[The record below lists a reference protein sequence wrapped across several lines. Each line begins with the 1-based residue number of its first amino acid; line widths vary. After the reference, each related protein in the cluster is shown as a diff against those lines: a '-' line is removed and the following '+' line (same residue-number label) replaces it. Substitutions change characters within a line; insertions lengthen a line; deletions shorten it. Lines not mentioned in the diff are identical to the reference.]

1 MSNQMI
7 TYTDSLPDFLKEAGG
22 YRDEGMAAGIAPK
35 APKLSMT
42 TGKQWTITDEAGQT
56 IQLQTVVTDGQG
68 RQQTIPASS
77 VRGVIIASS
86 GTLTKAWYEKAY
98 VPGTNAAPD
107 CFSNDGKVPA
117 AGVAKPQCSN
127 CAQCPKN
134 AFGSHPVTG
143 RGKACGDRKLVIVAL
158 DSMPDKF
165 ATFNVPTMS
174 LQSLA
179 KIDSQLRSS
188 NIPLQSVM
196 MEFSF
201 DQAVT
206 YPVVK
211 IGAIGFIGKEHFE
224 KFRAAADTDEVSQL
238 LREVDYD
245 APAATE
251 APVVPNNQIAFG
263 TGGQATT
270 TPVEQKAPEPT
281 PKEVALA
288 QAKAAYE
295 AAMAAAAGEPDE
307 TTTTHQTEQN
317 TQTQQQSTQATGL
330 LDGSQANGAANTG
343 TGAAAPVQR
352 RRRTKAEME
361 AARAAE
367 APQQQQPL
375 TGTGIMENAVAH
387 TLEPEVVAIQ
397 EQQTPSPA
405 AEGGQKNVL
414 DLLAKWQNK

>member
-1 MSNQMI
+1 MSNQLI
-7 TYTDSLPDFLKEAGG
+7 TYSEALPDFLKEAGG

-42 TGKQWTITDEAGQT
+42 TAKQWTITDEAGQT
-56 IQLQTVVTDGQG
+56 IQLQTVVTDNQG
-68 RQQTIPASS
+68 RQQTIPATS

-143 RGKACGDRKLVIVAL
+143 RGKACGDRKLVVVAL

-179 KIDSQLRSS
+179 KIDAQLRSS

-224 KFRAAADTDEVSQL
+224 KFRAYADTDECSML

-245 APAATE
+245 APAAET
-251 APVVPNNQIAFG
+251 APVVPSNVIAFG
-263 TGGQATT
+263 TGGQAAT
-270 TPVEQKAPEPT
+270 TPVEPKEPELT
-281 PKEVALA
+281 PK
-288 QAKAAYE
+288 QK
-295 AAMAAAAGEPDE
+295 AAAALKAQLAALEAEDE
-307 TTTTHQTEQN
+307 EDDDDQAAGQNAGQNQQAQGTGVLGGVQTD
-317 TQTQQQSTQATGL
+317 TGT
-330 LDGSQANGAANTG
+330 AANAG
-343 TGAAAPVQR
+343 TATAPKRTR
-352 RRRTKAEME
+352 RSKAEME

-367 APQQQQPL
+367 ATQQQQPL
-375 TGTGIMENAVAH
+375 TGVGAVENAVTQ
-387 TLEPEVVAIQ
+387 TLAKEPETQRNPAQ
-397 EQQTPSPA
+397 EQAAPA
-405 AEGGQKNVL
+405 DAGGQRNVL
-414 DLLAKWQNK
+414 DLLAKWQTK

>member
-22 YRDEGMAAGIAPK
+22 YRDEGMAAGITPK

-56 IQLQTVVTDGQG
+56 IMLQTEVTDGQG
-68 RQQTIPASS
+68 RKQTVPASA

-86 GTLTKAWYEKAY
+86 GTLTKAWYEKAF

-143 RGKACGDRKLVIVAL
+143 RGKACGDRKVVIVAL
-158 DSMPDKF
+158 DNMPDKF

-201 DQAVT
+201 DHAVT

-224 KFRAAADTDEVSQL
+224 KFRAAADTEEVSLL

-245 APAATE
+245 TPATTAET
-251 APVVPNNQIAFG
+251 PVVPNNQIAFG
-263 TGGQATT
+263 TGGQTVVQKDEPKEPEL
-270 TPVEQKAPEPT
+270 TPKQKAAAEL
-281 PKEVALA
+281 KAQLAALEA
-288 QAKAAYE
+288 EEDEDDDDQTASQNTGQNQQTQGTGILGGVQTNAGATSNAGVE
-295 AAMAAAAGEPDE
+295 AAPKR
-307 TTTTHQTEQN
+307 T
-317 TQTQQQSTQATGL
+317 
-330 LDGSQANGAANTG
+330 
-343 TGAAAPVQR
+343 R
-352 RRRTKAEME
+352 RSKAEME

-367 APQQQQPL
+367 AAQQQQPL
-375 TGTGIMENAVAH
+375 TGAGIVENAVAQ
-387 TLEPEVVAIQ
+387 TLEQEVVATQ
-397 EQQTPSPA
+397 EREAAPA
-405 AEGGQKNVL
+405 ATAETGQKNVL

>member
-7 TYTDSLPDFLKEAGG
+7 TYSEALPDFLKEAGG

-42 TGKQWTITDEAGQT
+42 TGKQWTITDEAGVT
-56 IQLQTVVTDGQG
+56 IALQTEVTDSQG
-68 RQQTIPASS
+68 RKQAIPASS

-117 AGVAKPQCSN
+117 PGVAKPQCTN

-143 RGKACGDRKLVIVAL
+143 RGKACGDRKLIVLAL
-158 DSMPDKF
+158 DSMPGKF

-179 KIDSQLRSS
+179 KIDGQLRSS

-201 DQAVT
+201 DQAVS

-238 LREVDYD
+238 LREVDYE
-245 APAATE
+245 APAET

-263 TGGQATT
+263 TGGQTVVT
-270 TPVEQKAPEPT
+270 KEEPKEPELT
-281 PKEVALA
+281 PK
-288 QAKAAYE
+288 QK
-295 AAMAAAAGEPDE
+295 AAAALKAQLAALEAEGEDDE
-307 TTTTHQTEQN
+307 DQTANQDTGQNQQTEG
-317 TQTQQQSTQATGL
+317 TGL
-330 LDGSQANGAANTG
+330 LGGLQADTGTAANA
-343 TGAAAPVQR
+343 GAAAAPKRTR
-352 RRRTKAEME
+352 RSKAEME

-367 APQQQQPL
+367 AAQQPVA
-375 TGTGIMENAVAH
+375 GAGAVQEAVVQ
-387 TLEPEVVAIQ
+387 TLQAEVVA
-397 EQQTPSPA
+397 EQTRTPEPA
-405 AEGGQKNVL
+405 ASTGGGGSNVL

>member
-7 TYTDSLPDFLKEAGG
+7 TYSEALPDFLKEAGG

-42 TGKQWTITDEAGQT
+42 TGKQWTITDESGVT
-56 IQLQTVVTDGQG
+56 IALQTEVTDGQG
-68 RQQTIPASS
+68 RKQAIPASS

-117 AGVAKPQCSN
+117 PGVAKPQCTN

-143 RGKACGDRKLVIVAL
+143 RGKACGDRKLIVLAL

-179 KIDSQLRSS
+179 KIDGQLRSS

-201 DQAVT
+201 DQAVS

-238 LREVDYD
+238 LREVDYE
-245 APAATE
+245 APAET

-263 TGGQATT
+263 TGGQTVET
-270 TPVEQKAPEPT
+270 KEEPKEPELTPKQKAAAELKAQLAALEAEEDDEEPQQTQTAGDLLGGQTNTAPT
-281 PKEVALA
+281 PDA
-288 QAKAAYE
+288 
-295 AAMAAAAGEPDE
+295 
-307 TTTTHQTEQN
+307 
-317 TQTQQQSTQATGL
+317 
-330 LDGSQANGAANTG
+330 GAAS
-343 TGAAAPVQR
+343 APKRTR
-352 RRRTKAEME
+352 RSKAEME

-367 APQQQQPL
+367 AAQQQPPV
-375 TGTGIMENAVAH
+375 TGANVVQEAVTQVLQREAAD
-387 TLEPEVVAIQ
+387 VVATQ
-397 EQQTPSPA
+397 EQAAPPA
-405 AEGGQKNVL
+405 ASTGGGGSNVL

>member
-7 TYTDSLPDFLKEAGG
+7 TYSEALPDFLREAGG
-22 YRDEGMAAGIAPK
+22 YRDEGMSAGIAPK

-42 TGKQWTITDEAGQT
+42 TAKQWTITDEAGQT
-56 IQLQTVVTDGQG
+56 IQLQSVVTDGQG
-68 RQQTIPASS
+68 RQQTIPATS

-143 RGKACGDRKLVIVAL
+143 RGKACGDRKLVVLAL

-179 KIDSQLRSS
+179 KIDAQLKSS

-211 IGAIGFIGKEHFE
+211 IGAIGFIGKEHFD
-224 KFRAAADTDEVSQL
+224 KFRAYADTDECSML

-245 APAATE
+245 VPATTE
-251 APVVPNNQIAFG
+251 TAIVPNNQIAFG
-263 TGGQATT
+263 TGGQTT
-270 TPVEQKAPEPT
+270 EAAAEPKEPELT
-281 PKEVALA
+281 PK
-288 QAKAAYE
+288 QK
-295 AAMAAAAGEPDE
+295 AAAALKAQLAALEAEEEEEGE
-307 TTTTHQTEQN
+307 Q
-317 TQTQQQSTQATGL
+317 QTQQTQTTSILTGGNTDGQATA
-330 LDGSQANGAANTG
+330 DAGAASTPKR
-343 TGAAAPVQR
+343 T
-352 RRRTKAEME
+352 RRTKAEME

-367 APQQQQPL
+367 TGQQQL
-375 TGTGIMENAVAH
+375 TGSTAVEDAVAQ
-387 TLEPEVVAIQ
+387 TLEPETVATQ
-397 EQQTPSPA
+397 EQVATPA
-405 AEGGQKNVL
+405 ADGGGQKNVL